1 MKKILRLGAAIAGIA
16 IIGIILLLADGFL
29 GNPFSKYRAQNIA
42 KNYILENY
50 NGMNYEIE
58 KAQYDFKNSSYYVK
72 ITSPKS
78 ADLNFYLSISKSGK
92 LNYDSYDSDVRNG
105 FNTWERLDRELRDI
119 GKKVLENELPF
130 EIIHSSFG
138 FAKDTF
144 KPGILTHDMVLD
156 IMNPPLPISVNIN
169 IMDND
174 VSYKKAAEILTSIND
189 IILQKGYPVS
199 FYNLSIEYKSKDQNS
214 KEPYKSLFFHNIP
227 SDLLHTDD
235 LVSALEEFDLS
246 QYIDEKNQK

>member
-1 MKKILRLGAAIAGIA
+1 
-16 IIGIILLLADGFL
+16 
-29 GNPFSKYRAQNIA
+29 
-42 KNYILENY
+42 
-50 NGMNYEIE
+50 
-58 KAQYDFKNSSYYVK
+58 
-72 ITSPKS
+72 
-78 ADLNFYLSISKSGK
+78 
-92 LNYDSYDSDVRNG
+92 
-105 FNTWERLDRELRDI
+105 
-119 GKKVLENELPF
+119 
-130 EIIHSSFG
+130 
-138 FAKDTF
+138 
-144 KPGILTHDMVLD
+144 
-156 IMNPPLPISVNIN
+156 MNPPLPISVNIN